1 MLDSYYDLT
10 EELLD
15 ECSFCGESC
24 DGRYCSR
31 NCKKAYEAE
40 N

>member
-1 MLDSYYDLT
+1 MLDNYLDYS

-15 ECSFCGESC
+15 ECAFCGESC
-24 DGRYCSR
+24 DGQYCSR
-31 NCKKAYEAE
+31 DCKKAYEAE